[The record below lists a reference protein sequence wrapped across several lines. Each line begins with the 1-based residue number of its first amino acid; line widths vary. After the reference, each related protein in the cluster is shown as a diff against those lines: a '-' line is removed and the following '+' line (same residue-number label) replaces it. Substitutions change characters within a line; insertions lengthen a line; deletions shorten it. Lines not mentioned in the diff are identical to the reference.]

1 MTEPLTLYKLIVLYM
16 LTKVNFPLTSGQIS
30 SFILGQ
36 GYTTYFT
43 LQQALSEL
51 SDSDLVHTESLRN
64 TTQYSITEEG
74 AKTLEFFKNKISKA
88 IRRDIDTYL
97 KEHKLELRNE
107 VSILADYYKTTSN
120 EYAVHCVVKEK
131 EADLIDL
138 TLTVPLKEQ
147 AISICNH
154 WEGRCQEVY
163 SYLMKTLMES

>member
-30 SFILGQ
+30 SFILEQ

-74 AKTLEFFKNKISKA
+74 AKTLEFFKNKISKS

>member
-30 SFILGQ
+30 NFILEQ

-51 SDSDLVHTESLRN
+51 SDSSLVHTESLRN
-64 TTQYSITEEG
+64 TTQYSITKEG
-74 AKTLEFFKNKISKA
+74 METLDFFKNKISKA
-88 IRRDIDTYL
+88 IRKDIDTYL
-97 KEHKLELRNE
+97 KDHKLELRNE

-147 AISICNH
+147 AVSICNH
-154 WEGRCQEVY
+154 WNSRCQEVY

>member
-16 LTKVNFPLTSGQIS
+16 LTKVNCPLTSGQIS
-30 SFILGQ
+30 SFILEQ

>member
-30 SFILGQ
+30 SFILEQ

-74 AKTLEFFKNKISKA
+74 AKTLEFFKTKISKA

>member
-1 MTEPLTLYKLIVLYM
+1 MTEPLTLYKLIILYM

-30 SFILGQ
+30 NFILEQ

-51 SDSDLVHTESLRN
+51 SDSSLVHTESLRN
-64 TTQYSITEEG
+64 TTQYVITEEG
-74 AKTLEFFKNKISKA
+74 VKTLDFFKSKISKA
-88 IRRDIDTYL
+88 IQKDIDAYL
-97 KEHKLELRNE
+97 KDHKLELRNE
-107 VSILADYYKTTSN
+107 VSVLSDYYKTTEG

-147 AISICNH
+147 AVSICNH
-154 WEGRCQEVY
+154 WNDRCQEVY
-163 SYLMKTLMES
+163 AYLMKTLM

>member
-30 SFILGQ
+30 SFILEQ

>member
-30 SFILGQ
+30 AFILDQ

-51 SDSDLVHTESLRN
+51 SESDLVRTESLRN
-64 TTQYSITEEG
+64 TTQYFITEEG
-74 AKTLEFFKNKISKA
+74 MKTLDFFKNKISKP
-88 IRRDIDTYL
+88 IQNDIDRYL

-107 VSILADYYKTTSN
+107 VSVLADYYKTTAN

-147 AISICNH
+147 AVSICNH
-154 WEGRCQEVY
+154 WNDKCQEVY
-163 SYLMKTLMES
+163 SYLMKTLMGS

>member
-1 MTEPLTLYKLIVLYM
+1 M
-16 LTKVNFPLTSGQIS
+16 
-30 SFILGQ
+30 
-36 GYTTYFT
+36 
-43 LQQALSEL
+43 
-51 SDSDLVHTESLRN
+51 
-64 TTQYSITEEG
+64 
-74 AKTLEFFKNKISKA
+74 
-88 IRRDIDTYL
+88 

>member
-30 SFILGQ
+30 SFILEQ

-51 SDSDLVHTESLRN
+51 SDSELVHTESLRN

>member
-30 SFILGQ
+30 SFILEQ

-74 AKTLEFFKNKISKA
+74 AKTLEFFKNKISKS

-138 TLTVPLKEQ
+138 TLTVPLEEQ